1 LLRTLDSAT
10 CKVSPMLSPSYFLL
24 LFAWE
29 SHILGHL
36 LVFTPRS
43 TRRVPV
49 HIDEAKCLRVTLSLS
64 PFEPPRHSQVTL
76 DEVAT
81 LKQMRRDP
89 NCFLPG
95 GAVGVV
101 RPRTVSGEL
110 ITDPEAT
117 KHNTIKLEGLGDKL
131 EDDIAN
137 LAKQRMTFYVLP
149 FEQYR
154 DEVLR
159 EIDQKLKALLR
170 LSKVMTWT
178 SAVGANI
185 SDWK

>member
-1 LLRTLDSAT
+1 
-10 CKVSPMLSPSYFLL
+10 
-24 LFAWE
+24 
-29 SHILGHL
+29 
-36 LVFTPRS
+36 
-43 TRRVPV
+43 
-49 HIDEAKCLRVTLSLS
+49 
-64 PFEPPRHSQVTL
+64 VTL

-81 LKQMRRDP
+81 LKRMRRDP

-117 KHNTIKLEGLGDKL
+117 KHNTIKLEALGDKL

-137 LAKQRMTFYVLP
+137 LANQRTSFYVLP

-154 DEVLR
+154 DDVLR

-170 LSKVMTWT
+170 LSKVMKRP
-178 SAVGANI
+178 SAVGADI
-185 SDWK
+185 LDWKSRQKGPYHQNLTGDGSTRPQTPSPQYALQFSTSHAMMAINARIPESFALHHR